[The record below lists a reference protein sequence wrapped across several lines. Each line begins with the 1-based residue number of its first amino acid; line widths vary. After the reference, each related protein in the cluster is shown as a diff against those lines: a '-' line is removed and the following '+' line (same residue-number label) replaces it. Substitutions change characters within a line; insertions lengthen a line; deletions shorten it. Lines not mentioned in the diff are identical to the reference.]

1 MVKGNKEETKSYQ
14 KRNNMEK
21 GREERQEIVKKK
33 SKEKGH
39 RTKIA

>member
-14 KRNNMEK
+14 KRNNTEK

-33 SKEKGH
+33 
-39 RTKIA
+39 